1 MNKIYGTEKRH
12 DGIRQTGRRRWTV
25 YYGFG
30 KEDGADYGWDYRYE
44 FDHKP
49 SLEEVK
55 AVIFSQIDADT
66 HDRIKRGMT
75 WAGYM
80 VWLSDENQRN
90 YTLWAM
96 AAERSG
102 DMTVKL
108 GTDDDPHLHTFADL
122 DEIRVFIDAVA
133 EHIKSAINA
142 NRRAK
147 AEIDWQVYN
156 PDNIVNDEQ

>member
-1 MNKIYGTEKRH
+1 MIKIFGAEQRH

-66 HDRIKRGMT
+66 HDRILRGMT

-90 YTLWAM
+90 YTLWAI

-142 NRRAK
+142 NRQAK